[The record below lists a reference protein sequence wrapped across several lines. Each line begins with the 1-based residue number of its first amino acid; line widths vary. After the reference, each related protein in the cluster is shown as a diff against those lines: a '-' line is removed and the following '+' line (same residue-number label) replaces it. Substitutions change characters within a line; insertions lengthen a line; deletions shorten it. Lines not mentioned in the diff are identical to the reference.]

1 MQNAPIE
8 ILLIE
13 DDLAEAGMIREMLP
27 EPGSQQFSVQ
37 HVQYLADGLSLLR
50 SRDFDI
56 VLVDLGLPDSQ
67 GLETALAVRN
77 QAQLTPIVVLTV
89 IDDKDAALKALQMDI
104 QDYLVKGEIT
114 GSLLDRSIRYAIQR
128 KHDIVALRE
137 SEQRFASFML
147 HLPAAAWMKD
157 LHGRY
162 VYANTETERIFSIP
176 FSEFSGKSDE
186 EFLPPKTARQFREHD
201 ERVLAEGGSL
211 RTTEILRHT
220 NGIEHHHIVSKFPV
234 PGPDGRPVYIGG
246 VAFDITDRVRA
257 EEDVKVGE
265 ERFRALVSA
274 SSEVLYRMSP
284 DWSEMR
290 QLSSQKFL
298 TSTESP
304 STTWLQKYIHPDDQ
318 PHVTA
323 VIQEAIRTK
332 SLFELEHR
340 VLRADGS
347 LGWTLSRAIPLLD
360 ADGGIVE
367 WFGAASDITDR
378 KEAEEAVQ
386 KSERKFAKIFNAAP
400 ALIGISSLENG
411 RYIDVNETALRLLGY
426 RRDEVIGRT
435 AQDLNLWEDPSLQA
449 RVLQTLEEQGSIE
462 NIEVRFR
469 GKSGQI
475 FTGLFSAE
483 LVNFN
488 GDRYRLGLVKDITD
502 RKLAEE
508 EIERLNTELAARA
521 AELEGANRELEAF
534 NYSVA
539 HDLRK
544 PLTVVNGYCQAIRE
558 MCGEKLDER
567 CTEFLQDAYDGTMQ
581 MNRLIDALLNFSR
594 LAHVE
599 PRRKRVDLSAMAQV
613 AAADLQ
619 LSAPER
625 RCTFKVAEGI
635 AVDGDAELLR
645 LVLDNLLG
653 NAWKYTGMRDEAV
666 IEFGQAEVGGKPACY
681 VRDNGPGF
689 AAADA
694 DKLFIPFQRL
704 AGAQEYKGFG
714 IGLATVE
721 RIIRRHG
728 GRVWAEGEP
737 GKGATFYFTLA

>member
-1 MQNAPIE
+1 M
-8 ILLIE
+8 
-13 DDLAEAGMIREMLP
+13 
-27 EPGSQQFSVQ
+27 
-37 HVQYLADGLSLLR
+37 
-50 SRDFDI
+50 
-56 VLVDLGLPDSQ
+56 
-67 GLETALAVRN
+67 
-77 QAQLTPIVVLTV
+77 
-89 IDDKDAALKALQMDI
+89 
-104 QDYLVKGEIT
+104 
-114 GSLLDRSIRYAIQR
+114 
-128 KHDIVALRE
+128 
-137 SEQRFASFML
+137 
-147 HLPAAAWMKD
+147 
-157 LHGRY
+157 
-162 VYANTETERIFSIP
+162 
-176 FSEFSGKSDE
+176 
-186 EFLPPKTARQFREHD
+186 
-201 ERVLAEGGSL
+201 
-211 RTTEILRHT
+211 
-220 NGIEHHHIVSKFPV
+220 
-234 PGPDGRPVYIGG
+234 
-246 VAFDITDRVRA
+246 
-257 EEDVKVGE
+257 
-265 ERFRALVSA
+265 
-274 SSEVLYRMSP
+274 
-284 DWSEMR
+284 
-290 QLSSQKFL
+290 
-298 TSTESP
+298 
-304 STTWLQKYIHPDDQ
+304 
-318 PHVTA
+318 
-323 VIQEAIRTK
+323 
-332 SLFELEHR
+332 
-340 VLRADGS
+340 
-347 LGWTLSRAIPLLD
+347 
-360 ADGGIVE
+360 
-367 WFGAASDITDR
+367 
-378 KEAEEAVQ
+378 
-386 KSERKFAKIFNAAP
+386 
-400 ALIGISSLENG
+400 
-411 RYIDVNETALRLLGY
+411 GY

-721 RIIRRHG
+721 RIVKRHG